1 MSVPDSYL
9 SVTAYLEGERDGSV
23 RHEYVDGQVYAM
35 AGSSDRHNRI
45 SINFTSRLDA
55 HLTTSSCDVF
65 MADMKIMVAP
75 VVFYYPDV
83 VVTCD
88 NPIPDNYYRTEPR
101 LIVEVLSP
109 STERI
114 DRNEKLFAYRR
125 VSSLEEYVLVSQD
138 RTLVEIYRRQTNG
151 EWSHEIFTN
160 QDDEILLASV
170 NLTMNLQDIYRNVRF
185 PDGE

>member
-1 MSVPDSYL
+1 MSVPESYL
-9 SVTAYLEGERDGSV
+9 SVTAYLEGEKDGNV

-45 SINFTSRLDA
+45 SGNIYSRLNT
-55 HLTTSSCDVF
+55 HLDNSGCEPF

-88 NPIPDNYYRTEPR
+88 DPIRDNYYRTEPR

-109 STERI
+109 STGRI

-125 VSSLEEYVLVSQD
+125 VTSLKEYVLVSQD
-138 RTLVEIYRRQTNG
+138 RILVEVYRRQTDD
-151 EWSHEIFTN
+151 EWSHEIYTN
-160 QDDEILLASV
+160 QDDEIHFTSV
-170 NLTMNLQDIYRNVRF
+170 NLTMNMRDIYRNVRF